1 MRLVSAP
8 QRGAAY
14 QSVVKLQDWES
25 AIVSA
30 PPTGHNIPPRSEIP
44 RLRNAPCFCA
54 PTGRRIPAQGE
65 TLGRGI
71 HNSGVLKERRILL
84 NYGLSPR
91 TIPVQV
97 SSRADVACRF
107 LKAGLHGRS
116 SGTSAGP
123 CGSGECGWGGGST
136 LNLEFPN
143 FIQENMNH
151 CS

>member
-143 FIQENMNH
+143 FIQKNMNH
-151 CS
+151 CF